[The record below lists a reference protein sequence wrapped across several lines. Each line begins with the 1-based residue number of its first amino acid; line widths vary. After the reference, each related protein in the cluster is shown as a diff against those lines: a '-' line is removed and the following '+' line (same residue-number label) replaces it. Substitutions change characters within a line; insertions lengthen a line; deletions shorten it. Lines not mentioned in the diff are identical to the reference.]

1 MIWNII
7 ALISAFSVS
16 LADSMTKKYLS
27 GFNMWVIFWVRI
39 AYTIPFLCLFAYHRP
54 IPILPASFW
63 FYMIPLVILEI
74 TAGILY
80 VRAIQISPLSLT
92 IPFMAFSPVFLL
104 IVGYVILGEK
114 PSPVGLIG
122 ILTVSCGAY
131 TLNIHHNK
139 TSGLAGPLKAVFK
152 EKGSWMMLLVAFL
165 YSFSASFG
173 KKTLLYCRDP
183 YFFSFF
189 YMSVVAV
196 VSFPLML
203 IFAKGKIKLFVK
215 KPVIY
220 LLVGTAMGIMVLT
233 HFMAVLNMNVA
244 YMISLKRMNL
254 VFSIFLGHWLFNEE
268 RLIQNTFACIMMI
281 LGAFLVS
288 IA

>member
-1 MIWNII
+1 MIWNFI
-7 ALISAFSVS
+7 ALLSAFSVS

-39 AYTIPFLCLFAYHRP
+39 AYTIPFLMLFSSYTRMP
-54 IPILPASFW
+54 SMPASFW
-63 FYMIPLVILEI
+63 YYMIPLVIIEI
-74 TAGILY
+74 AAGILY
-80 VRAIQISPLSLT
+80 VRAIQVSPLSLT

-104 IVGYVILGEK
+104 VVGYVVLGEK
-114 PSPVGLIG
+114 PSPVGLLG
-122 ILTVSCGAY
+122 ILTVSGGAY

-139 TSGLAGPLKAVFK
+139 KHGFIGPLKAVFK

-173 KKTLLYCRDP
+173 KKALIYCGDP
-183 YFFSFF
+183 YFFSLF
-189 YMSVVAV
+189 YMTIVAV
-196 VSFPLML
+196 VSFPLVL
-203 IFAKGKIKLFVK
+203 FFAKGRVSLFFR
-215 KPVIY
+215 KPLIY
-220 LLVGTAMGIMVLT
+220 LLVGTAMGVMVIT
-233 HFMAVLNMNVA
+233 HFAAVRNMNVA

-254 VFSIFLGHWLFNEE
+254 VFSIFLGHWLFSEE

>member
-7 ALISAFSVS
+7 ALLSAFSVS

-39 AYTIPFLCLFAYHRP
+39 AYTIPFLMLFSSYTRMP
-54 IPILPASFW
+54 SLPMSFW
-63 FYMIPLVILEI
+63 YYMIPLVMIEI

-104 IVGYVILGEK
+104 VVAYVILGEK
-114 PSPVGLIG
+114 PSPAGLLG
-122 ILTVSCGAY
+122 IIMVSCGAY

-139 TSGLAGPLKAVFK
+139 KYGFIGPLKAVFK

-173 KKTLLYCRDP
+173 KKTLLYCGDP
-183 YFFSFF
+183 YFFSLF
-189 YMSVVAV
+189 YMSIVAV

-203 IFAKGKIKLFVK
+203 IFAKGKVKLFFK
-215 KPVIY
+215 KPLIF
-220 LLVGTAMGIMVLT
+220 LLVGTAMGVMVLT
-233 HFMAVLNMNVA
+233 HFAAVRNMNVA

-254 VFSIFLGHWLFNEE
+254 VFSIFLGHWLFSEE
-268 RLIQNTFACIMMI
+268 RLIQNTFACIMMV